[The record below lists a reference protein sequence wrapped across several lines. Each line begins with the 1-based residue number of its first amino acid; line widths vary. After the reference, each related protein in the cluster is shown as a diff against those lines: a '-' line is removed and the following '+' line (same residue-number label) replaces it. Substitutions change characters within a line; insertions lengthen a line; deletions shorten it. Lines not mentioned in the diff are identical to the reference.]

1 MSKLFLFFALIVVA
15 LSKPTEEVSLEKTP
29 IEIIT
34 CLFGHEEL
42 VKDVKDIIAM
52 IKSQD
57 YSQLLTLVMKLY
69 TDGSAAVKECILSE
83 VNTSNKES
91 KCRFRCPYRASGGE
105 LMCGIVCA

>member
-34 CLFGHEEL
+34 CLLGHEEL

-57 YSQLLTLVMKLY
+57 YSQLLTLVMNF
-69 TDGSAAVKECILSE
+69 ILME
-83 VNTSNKES
+83 VLQLKNAFFL
-91 KCRFRCPYRASGGE
+91 R
-105 LMCGIVCA
+105 